1 MRKINMIDLPAQ
13 YEGIRSEINSAIQE
27 VLESAAFIKGPQV
40 GEFEQSLAQYTGA
53 KHIIS
58 CANGTDALQIALMA
72 LDLQPGDEVI
82 TPAFSYAA
90 MAEAI
95 LLMGLKPV
103 FVDVDPRSFLLDPA
117 LVEEAITPKTRVIAP
132 VHLYGQI
139 SEMETLLNIAQKHGL
154 YVLEDNAQAIGST
167 YTYSNGTK
175 AQSGTMGH
183 IGTTSFFP
191 SKNLGCYGD
200 GGAVFTNDD
209 TLAEKIRMIANH
221 GQKKKYYHEVIGVNS
236 RLDTLQA
243 AILNVKL
250 KHLKSYEAGRNR
262 VAEAYDQQLKDID
275 GLAIPFRVPNSTH
288 VFHQYTLTL
297 KEAEKR
303 DQLKQFLN
311 DHSIPTMI
319 YYPLPLHQ
327 QPAYRQDIK
336 MPVAEDLC
344 SRVLSLPI
352 SPETEEEQILYIT
365 HKIKEFF
372 Q

>member
-13 YEGIRSEINSAIQE
+13 YEGIRSEINNAIQE

-40 GEFEQSLAQYTGA
+40 GEFEQNLAQYTGA
-53 KHIIS
+53 RHVIS

-72 LDLQPGDEVI
+72 LELQPGDEVI

-95 LLMGLKPV
+95 LLMRLKPV
-103 FVDVDPRSFLLDPA
+103 FVDVNPHSFLLNPE
-117 LVEEAITPKTRVIAP
+117 LVEQAITPKTKVIAP
-132 VHLYGQI
+132 VHLYGQT
-139 SEMETLLNIAQKHGL
+139 SEMEALLNLAKKYHL

-167 YTYSNGTK
+167 YTFGNGMR
-175 AQSGTMGH
+175 AQAGTIGD

-200 GGAVFTNDD
+200 GGAVFTNND

-221 GQKKKYYHEVIGVNS
+221 GQKKKYYHEVIGINS

-243 AILNVKL
+243 AILNVKI

-262 VAEAYDQQLKDID
+262 VAETYDHLLKDIAE
-275 GLAIPFRVPNSTH
+275 LATPYRVPNSTH

-297 KEAEKR
+297 KNAGKR
-303 DQLKQFLN
+303 DELKQFLN
-311 DHSIPTMI
+311 DHSIPSMV

-327 QPAYRQDIK
+327 QPAYRQTIE

-344 SRVLSLPI
+344 TRVLSLPI
-352 SPETEEEQILYIT
+352 SPETEEEQIVYIT